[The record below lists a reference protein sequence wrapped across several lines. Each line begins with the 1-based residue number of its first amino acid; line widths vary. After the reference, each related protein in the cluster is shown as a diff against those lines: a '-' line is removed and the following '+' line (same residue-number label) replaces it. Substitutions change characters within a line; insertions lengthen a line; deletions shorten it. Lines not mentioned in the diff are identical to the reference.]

1 MVAPAASALAIRS
14 AGSADIGTL
23 VPIEAEP
30 AQVPQNRLSRAGLKP
45 RMVQIVN
52 PQQERPTLK
61 AAMQPGQKRCA
72 QIAQVERTAGC
83 GCKTSPNQ
91 LNQAPSCTRSLNI
104 LPGVKAGTRLAGI

>member
-1 MVAPAASALAIRS
+1 
-14 AGSADIGTL
+14 
-23 VPIEAEP
+23 
-30 AQVPQNRLSRAGLKP
+30 
-45 RMVQIVN
+45 MVQIVN

-61 AAMQPGQKRCA
+61 AAMEPGQKRCA

-91 LNQAPSCTRSLNI
+91 LDQAPSCTRSLNI